1 MMSDERQTL
10 SNSIA
15 AVFEENNK
23 ILDVAN
29 KMIERGEASDAKRI
43 VELSRKIVD
52 ANLEL
57 LAIAKAKLI
66 LS

>member
-1 MMSDERQTL
+1 MSDERQTL